1 MHLRNGILLKAT
13 FLIATFLI
21 GIGVSYA
28 WRHYGPIIATQ
39 VTYACGAK
47 GSTRSY
53 ELLASPR
60 VVTRCYQY
68 SSVAEMN
75 QALRLKLDGTELIE
89 RRWSSDTQELIV
101 ATQSGYL
108 LLSIKGNIFCW
119 TEGPT
124 IRHLRWAWNP

>member
-1 MHLRNGILLKAT
+1 MHVRNGILLKAT

-28 WRHYGPIIATQ
+28 WRQYGPIIPTR
-39 VTYACGAK
+39 VTYACGA

-53 ELLASPR
+53 ELLGSPR
-60 VVTRCYQY
+60 VVTSCHQF
-68 SSVAEMN
+68 SSVAETT
-75 QALRLKLDGTELIE
+75 QALRLKLDGAELIE
-89 RRWSSDTQELIV
+89 RKLSSDTQELIV
-101 ATQSGYL
+101 AAESGYL
-108 LLSIKGNIFCW
+108 LLSVKGNVLCW